1 MGLLVDILA
10 KGLFALPWWAVAL
23 IALVLTH
30 ITIVGV
36 TVYLHRYQA
45 HRAITLHPAVE
56 FFFRTWL
63 WLTTGMNTREWT
75 AVHRK
80 HHAFVEAEGDPH
92 SPKVFGIRKVFW
104 QGAELYREEAAN
116 CETLTRYGQG
126 TPDDWLERALFG
138 HDKLGVAVMLVI
150 DLVCFGAL
158 GLTVWAVQMVWI
170 PLFAAGVIN
179 GAGHWRGYRNVE
191 TTDSSTNLVPWGILI
206 GGEELHNNHHAFPS
220 SACFK
225 LKAWEFDIG
234 WFYVR
239 ALVGLGLASV
249 VRVAPRLEVARPE
262 PRLDGETLSAMLV
275 GHWQVMADYAQ
286 RVVHRVRRE
295 EIRVAPR
302 AERARL
308 RSLARLIARAPR
320 SLAPDDEAVLTLGL
334 DRSRALALVYQFQQ
348 RLHALVAER
357 TSSQERLL
365 AQLHEWCREAE
376 ASGVA
381 ALADFSDRI
390 KAYVLR
396 TA

>member
-1 MGLLVDILA
+1 MRQFLDILA
-10 KGLFALPWWAVAL
+10 TGLFDLSWWGVAL
-23 IALVLTH
+23 TVLGFTH
-30 ITIVGV
+30 VTIVGV

-45 HRAITLHPAVE
+45 HRAITLHPVVE
-56 FFFRTWL
+56 LFFRTWL

-92 SPKVFGIRKVFW
+92 SPKIFGIRKVLW
-104 QGAELYREEAAN
+104 QGAELYREEATQR
-116 CETLTRYGQG
+116 ETLARYGQG
-126 TPDDWLERALFG
+126 TPDDWLERHLFAR
-138 HDKLGVAVMLVI
+138 DKLGVGLMLVI
-150 DLVCFGAL
+150 DLTCFGAL
-158 GLTVWAVQMVWI
+158 GLTVWAVQMAWI

-179 GAGHWRGYRNVE
+179 GAGHWHGYRNVE

-220 SACFK
+220 SACFR
-225 LKAWEFDIG
+225 LKRWEFDIG
-234 WFYVR
+234 WLYVQ
-239 ALVGLGLASV
+239 ALVGLGLATV
-249 VRVAPRLEVARPE
+249 TRVAPRLEVARPE

-286 RVVHRVRRE
+286 RVVRRVHRE
-295 EIRVAPR
+295 EVRVAPQAAR
-302 AERARL
+302 AQL
-308 RSLARLIARAPR
+308 RPLARLIARAPR
-320 SLAPDDEAVLTLGL
+320 RLAPHDEAALTAGL
-334 DRSRALALVYQFQQ
+334 DCSRTLALVYQFQQ

-357 TSSQERLL
+357 TASQERLL
-365 AQLHEWCREAE
+365 AQLHEWCLEAE

-390 KAYVLR
+390 KGYVLR